1 MSEENSQNT
10 QRSEN
15 TQNTS
20 IPQQQMDMNSL
31 IRNLMESVVG
41 VADHMPEK
49 PNSRFSNNTTRACT
63 REQEC
68 EDDCDDEEEEE
79 DDEEEDEEDF
89 FEVDD
94 NFRWKT
100 LGELVE
106 SHNRL
111 TRAYLKMI
119 SRQN

>member
-15 TQNTS
+15 TS
-20 IPQQQMDMNSL
+20 MPQQQMDMNSL

-41 VADHMPEK
+41 VSDQMPEK
-49 PNSRFSNNTTRACT
+49 PNSRFTKSTRACN
-63 REQEC
+63 RNQEC
-68 EDDCDDEEEEE
+68 EEDDCEEDDCEEDEDEEE
-79 DDEEEDEEDF
+79 DDDEDF

-111 TRAYLKMI
+111 TRAYLKMV
-119 SRQN
+119 SHRQ

>member
-1 MSEENSQNT
+1 MSEENNQSTLRTESTN
-10 QRSEN
+10 RADIS
-15 TQNTS
+15 
-20 IPQQQMDMNSL
+20 QQQMDMNSL

-41 VADHMPEK
+41 VADQTTA
-49 PNSRFSNNTTRACT
+49 RNNRPQQREC
-63 REQEC
+63 EQEC
-68 EDDCDDEEEEE
+68 EEDCDCDDEEDEDDDEE
-79 DDEEEDEEDF
+79 DDDEDF

-111 TRAYLKMI
+111 TRAYLKMV
-119 SRQN
+119 SRRD